1 MISTGSTIT
10 TMSVLIIYDGWQH
23 LKLINVAAVILGP
36 ILAMFIAHDFS
47 GALARHIEVG
57 RILSRREWG
66 GIVGTEAPFL
76 LLWVPPIAVVS
87 FLYALGT
94 SLSCCIRV
102 TVLLGTASLG
112 YWGFVVGRRAHFT
125 GWRLVGAV
133 MAGLLIGVVIRLIQV
148 FLQPGKVMSGGVAL
162 GPI

>member
-1 MISTGSTIT
+1 
-10 TMSVLIIYDGWQH
+10 MSW
-23 LKLINVAAVILGP
+23 
-36 ILAMFIAHDFS
+36 
-47 GALARHIEVG
+47 ARH
-57 RILSRREWG
+57 S
-66 GIVGTEAPFL
+66 A
-76 LLWVPPIAVVS
+76 AAS
-87 FLYALGT
+87 
-94 SLSCCIRV
+94 V

-162 GPI
+162 GRLTLLVGAEHQMFIDAT